1 MPTYNELREE
11 YARLWASMEI
21 RPSKAADIEATASK
35 IIGKKTRYKAVED
48 ETGVPWFVVGVI
60 HAMEGGCDFATHL
73 HNGDSLARRTVQ
85 VPAGRPKMGTP
96 PFSWKESACDALNMK
111 SLGQIKD
118 WSAERICYEL
128 ERYNG
133 WGYRTYHASVLSPYL
148 WSGTNHYSRGKYI
161 ADGKWSSSAVSG
173 QSGAVAILKRMAEMD
188 ATIEIGAVVH
198 TEVAEPADIEEKVAT
213 PAEAFPRAEPKAT
226 LASWFSEAAFVKVNG
241 LADEGSRLAAHIK
254 GFKTW
259 FWRVVTTM
267 LTGGTVVT
275 VAADTSKGTAQVVAS
290 DPKLLWIVLGAA
302 GGALFAL
309 LLAYLYVKF
318 GIEKWFVSA
327 VKDNRY
333 KPKGA

>member
-1 MPTYNELREE
+1 MAWPIVGKSFSPKEFAEYVKGLRWDGPFRPKFTTVHNTAVPSLAQRPAGLTRQHLANLESYYKKKGWSGGPHLFIDDRQIWVFNDLTKRGTHSPSWNGTAIGIEMLGDFECEPFNEGRGAKVRANTVAAMAVLNRALGFPADGFKFHIEDKASDHACPGKLARGEREE
-11 YARLWASMEI
+11 LVAE
-21 RPSKAADIEATASK
+21 IEA
-35 IIGKKTRYKAVED
+35 
-48 ETGVPWFVVGVI
+48 
-60 HAMEGGCDFATHL
+60 AM
-73 HNGDSLARRTVQ
+73 
-85 VPAGRPKMGTP
+85 AG
-96 PFSWKESACDALNMK
+96 ALN
-111 SLGQIKD
+111 GVAGGVVAAPA
-118 WSAERICYEL
+118 SA
-128 ERYNG
+128 G
-133 WGYRTYHASVLSPYL
+133 W
-148 WSGTNHYSRGKYI
+148 
-161 ADGKWSSSAVSG
+161 
-173 QSGAVAILKRMAEMD
+173 
-188 ATIEIGAVVH
+188 
-198 TEVAEPADIEEKVAT
+198 
-213 PAEAFPRAEPKAT
+213 
-226 LASWFSEAAFVKVNG
+226 SWFSEASFAKVNG